1 MPDSRYI
8 SPYLRWFV
16 VAIGISGIAVG
27 AAVILGGWLGQSL
40 LIKSV
45 LPGLATMKV
54 NTALAIALLGVAL
67 SLPQTRAATRRG
79 ARLAAIIA
87 GGIGIVTLLEY
98 LTGHNLGVDEL
109 LFADTDTPAAMLPGR
124 PAPATALS
132 LALLAVA
139 LLCTD
144 TRTGRAVKAS
154 TTLFAVLISWLALT
168 GYLFGAS
175 SLYRVAP
182 YGSMAL
188 HTAIICLLLSVGV
201 LATKPLCWPTRVV
214 LGKGTAGI
222 ISRWLLPPAAFA
234 PPILGWLFAHG
245 ELQGAYSA
253 SFAWAL
259 FTAATSAGSVAL
271 ILLLGHRVDA
281 ATELSLHDPLT
292 GLANRRAFDS
302 FLQEA
307 FNLARRYRHPLSLL
321 MLDVDNFKS
330 YNDVFGHPAGDEL
343 LVTLSGSLHMLA
355 RKTDLVARVG
365 GEEFAIVLPETDLA
379 GACAF
384 AERARSRME
393 QESNL
398 RRPMTISIGVASLDQ
413 DIGDA
418 TALVRKADVE
428 LYRAKRGGRNCVAWS
443 GSPDVAGARS
453 TSPTPPP
460 ENCPAAGPA
469 REFG

>member
-1 MPDSRYI
+1 VPDSRHI

-27 AAVILGGWLGQSL
+27 AAVILGGWQGQSL
-40 LIKSV
+40 FIKSV

-67 SLPQTRAATRRG
+67 SLPQTTAATRRG
-79 ARLAAIIA
+79 ASLAATIA
-87 GGIGIVTLLEY
+87 GGMGIVTLLEY
-98 LTGHNLGVDEL
+98 LTGSNLGIDEL
-109 LFADTDTPAAMLPGR
+109 LFADPDTPAAMFPGR

-132 LALLAVA
+132 LALLAVG
-139 LLCTD
+139 LLCAD
-144 TRTGRAVKAS
+144 TRTGRALKTSA
-154 TTLFAVLISWLALT
+154 TLSAALISWLALT
-168 GYLFGAS
+168 GYLFGTS

-188 HTAIICLLLSVGV
+188 HTALICLLLSVGV
-201 LATKPLCWPTRVV
+201 LATKPLCWPTLIV
-214 LGKGTAGI
+214 LGKGTGGL
-222 ISRWLLPPAAFA
+222 ISRWLLPPAVFA
-234 PPILGWLFAHG
+234 PPILGWLFARG
-245 ELQGAYSA
+245 ELQGTYST

-259 FTAATSAGSVAL
+259 YTAATSAGSVAL
-271 ILLLGHRVDA
+271 ILLLGRRVEA

-302 FLQEA
+302 FLQET
-307 FNLARRYRHPLSLL
+307 FNLARRHRHPLSLL

-330 YNDVFGHPAGDEL
+330 YNDFFGHPAGDEL
-343 LVTLSGSLHMLA
+343 LVTLAGSLHMLA

-384 AERARSRME
+384 AERTRSRVE
-393 QESNL
+393 QEPN
-398 RRPMTISIGVASLDQ
+398 RRPMTISIGVASLD
-413 DIGDA
+413 DGVEDA
-418 TALVRKADVE
+418 AALVRKSDVE

-443 GSPDVAGARS
+443 GSPDVAGVRS
-453 TSPTPPP
+453 TSPIPPP
-460 ENCPAAGPA
+460 ENYAAATTA
-469 REFG
+469 RELG